1 MSLPSGYTQLEY
13 IKSSG
18 TQYIDTGFKPNQNTK
33 IVVSV
38 AFLGSAG
45 QNVLGSRN
53 SSSDATNRFGIITFG
68 SSSKIGSFF
77 GSTATQSISLDS
89 SIHNYTLSKAGL
101 SVDGASYGGAYTASF
116 SCTYPITLF
125 AWNNGSNGI
134 VKNSSKIVDC
144 KIFSGE
150 VLVRNFI
157 PCKNSSGVI
166 GLYDVIENQFYQN
179 AGTGSFMA
187 GAEVK
192 GSHKT
197 LIDGTWYDL
206 KAGKCLVG
214 GTAYSVKKGR
224 VLVNS
229 TGYDI
234 PFSSGIPI
242 GTLPVGSVVKIGVNG
257 KSYDFLVVNQGIPS
271 NSSLYDSS
279 CDGTWMLMKNIYENR
294 NWHRQ
299 AINKYESSSIYAYL
313 NNTFYNLFESNIRDV
328 IKQVKIPYRKNGGSV
343 GTDQSGANGLSAK
356 IFLLSGY
363 EVGWTTSGGQY
374 FPQDGA
380 KLSYFESGTGT
391 SANNKR
397 IAKLNGSA
405 AYWWLRSPFTYDTR
419 SVGRVDSKGAFSYND
434 ADFAYGIR
442 PAFILPEILEL
453 VQNPD
458 GTYII
463 AE

>member
-18 TQYIDTGFKPNQNTK
+18 TQYIDTGFKPNQDTK
-33 IVVSV
+33 IVIGM
-38 AFLGSAG
+38 AFFGSAG
-45 QNVLGSRN
+45 ENVLGSRN

-101 SVDGASYGGAYTASF
+101 SVDGASYGGAYTSSF

-179 AGTGSFMA
+179 AGTGSFVA

-197 LIDGTWYDL
+197 LIDGTGYDVN
-206 KAGKCLVG
+206 AGKCLVG
-214 GTAYSVKKGR
+214 GTAYTLKKGR
-224 VLVNS
+224 TLIGGTAYEIRFGPSEYTITLTGSGGTIIYNGVEQNGTFTVTAGDSVTIKARAEDYINS
-229 TGYDI
+229 SQVTATI
-234 PFSSGIPI
+234 S
-242 GTLPVGSVVKIGVNG
+242 LNG
-257 KSYDFLVVNQGIPS
+257 KVVATKTNGVIAEVTYIYTPS
-271 NSSLYDSS
+271 
-279 CDGTWMLMKNIYENR
+279 
-294 NWHRQ
+294 
-299 AINKYESSSIYAYL
+299 
-313 NNTFYNLFESNIRDV
+313 
-328 IKQVKIPYRKNGGSV
+328 
-343 GTDQSGANGLSAK
+343 ANAT
-356 IFLLSGY
+356 I
-363 EVGWTTSGGQY
+363 TRMT
-374 FPQDGA
+374 
-380 KLSYFESGTGT
+380 ESGWKATQ
-391 SANNKR
+391 R
-397 IAKLNGSA
+397 IS
-405 AYWWLRSPFTYDTR
+405 
-419 SVGRVDSKGAFSYND
+419 
-434 ADFAYGIR
+434 
-442 PAFILPEILEL
+442 
-453 VQNPD
+453 
-458 GTYII
+458 II
-463 AE
+463 EE

>member
-13 IKSSG
+13 IQSSG
-18 TQYIDTGFKPNQNTK
+18 TQYIDTGFKPNQDTK

-45 QNVLGSRN
+45 ENVLGSRN

-101 SVDGASYGGAYTASF
+101 SVDGASYGGAYTSSF

-179 AGTGSFMA
+179 AGTGSFVA

-197 LIDGTWYDL
+197 LIDGIQYDL
-206 KAGKCLVG
+206 KAGRCLVG

-224 VLVNS
+224 TLIGGTAYEIRFGPSEYTITLTGSGGTIIYNGVEQNGTFTVTAGDSVTIKARAEDYVNS
-229 TGYDI
+229 SQVTATI
-234 PFSSGIPI
+234 S
-242 GTLPVGSVVKIGVNG
+242 LNG
-257 KSYDFLVVNQGIPS
+257 KVVATKTNGVIAEVTYIYTPS
-271 NSSLYDSS
+271 
-279 CDGTWMLMKNIYENR
+279 
-294 NWHRQ
+294 
-299 AINKYESSSIYAYL
+299 
-313 NNTFYNLFESNIRDV
+313 
-328 IKQVKIPYRKNGGSV
+328 
-343 GTDQSGANGLSAK
+343 ANAT
-356 IFLLSGY
+356 I
-363 EVGWTTSGGQY
+363 TRMT
-374 FPQDGA
+374 
-380 KLSYFESGTGT
+380 ESGWKATQ
-391 SANNKR
+391 R
-397 IAKLNGSA
+397 IS
-405 AYWWLRSPFTYDTR
+405 
-419 SVGRVDSKGAFSYND
+419 
-434 ADFAYGIR
+434 
-442 PAFILPEILEL
+442 
-453 VQNPD
+453 
-458 GTYII
+458 II
-463 AE
+463 EE

>member
-33 IVVSV
+33 IIISV

-45 QNVLGSRN
+45 ENVLGSRN
-53 SSSDATNRFGIITFG
+53 SSSDTTNRFGIITFG

-101 SVDGASYGGAYTASF
+101 SVDGVSYGGAYTASF

-157 PCKNSSGVI
+157 PCKNPSGVV

-179 AGTGSFMA
+179 AGTGSFVA

-197 LIDGTWYDL
+197 LVDGTQYDL
-206 KAGKCLVG
+206 KAGRCLVG

-224 VLVNS
+224 TLIGGTAYEIS
-229 TGYDI
+229 FWPDICTLIIKGTAQGSATGAVI
-234 PFSSGIPI
+234 PTEHKDEP
-242 GTLPVGSVVKIGVNG
+242 
-257 KSYDFLVVNQGIPS
+257 
-271 NSSLYDSS
+271 LY
-279 CDGTWMLMKNIYENR
+279 
-294 NWHRQ
+294 
-299 AINKYESSSIYAYL
+299 YAY
-313 NNTFYNLFESNIRDV
+313 S
-328 IKQVKIPYRKNGGSV
+328 
-343 GTDQSGANGLSAK
+343 
-356 IFLLSGY
+356 
-363 EVGWTTSGGQY
+363 
-374 FPQDGA
+374 
-380 KLSYFESGTGT
+380 
-391 SANNKR
+391 
-397 IAKLNGSA
+397 
-405 AYWWLRSPFTYDTR
+405 
-419 SVGRVDSKGAFSYND
+419 
-434 ADFAYGIR
+434 
-442 PAFILPEILEL
+442 
-453 VQNPD
+453 D
-458 GTYII
+458 GTYQLTPGTSITLYAWNYYACRI
-463 AE
+463 YVNDELVASKNGNGKLMYDMVLTKETTNVAITAAQKLSTIRVTTQ

>member
-33 IVVSV
+33 IVISV

-45 QNVLGSRN
+45 ENVLGSRN

-101 SVDGASYGGAYTASF
+101 SVDGVSYGGAYTSSF

-179 AGTGSFMA
+179 AGTGSFVA

-197 LIDGTWYDL
+197 MIDGTWYDL
-206 KAGKCLVG
+206 KAGGCLVG

-224 VLVNS
+224 TLVNGTVYEIKFKPS
-229 TGYDI
+229 EYTITMTGSGGKIIYNGVEQNGTFTVTAGDSVTI
-234 PFSSGIPI
+234 KARAEDYVNSSQVTATIS
-242 GTLPVGSVVKIGVNG
+242 LNG
-257 KSYDFLVVNQGIPS
+257 KVVATKTNGVIAEVTYIYTPS
-271 NSSLYDSS
+271 
-279 CDGTWMLMKNIYENR
+279 
-294 NWHRQ
+294 
-299 AINKYESSSIYAYL
+299 
-313 NNTFYNLFESNIRDV
+313 
-328 IKQVKIPYRKNGGSV
+328 
-343 GTDQSGANGLSAK
+343 ANAT
-356 IFLLSGY
+356 I
-363 EVGWTTSGGQY
+363 TRMT
-374 FPQDGA
+374 
-380 KLSYFESGTGT
+380 ESGWKATQ
-391 SANNKR
+391 R
-397 IAKLNGSA
+397 INI
-405 AYWWLRSPFTYDTR
+405 
-419 SVGRVDSKGAFSYND
+419 V
-434 ADFAYGIR
+434 
-442 PAFILPEILEL
+442 EE
-453 VQNPD
+453 
-458 GTYII
+458 
-463 AE
+463 

>member
-18 TQYIDTGFKPNQNTK
+18 TQYIDTGFKPNQDTK
-33 IVVSV
+33 IVIGM
-38 AFLGSAG
+38 AFFGSAG
-45 QNVLGSRN
+45 ENVLGSRN

-101 SVDGASYGGAYTASF
+101 SVDGMSYGGAYTASF

-179 AGTGSFMA
+179 AGTGSFVA

-197 LIDGTWYDL
+197 LIDGTRYDL
-206 KAGKCLVG
+206 KAGRCLVG

-224 VLVNS
+224 TLVNGTAYEIKFKPS
-229 TGYDI
+229 EYTITLTGSGGTIIYNGEEKNGTFTVTAGDSVTI
-234 PFSSGIPI
+234 KARAEDYINSSQVTATIS
-242 GTLPVGSVVKIGVNG
+242 LNG
-257 KSYDFLVVNQGIPS
+257 KVVATKTNGVIAEVTYIYTPS
-271 NSSLYDSS
+271 
-279 CDGTWMLMKNIYENR
+279 
-294 NWHRQ
+294 
-299 AINKYESSSIYAYL
+299 
-313 NNTFYNLFESNIRDV
+313 
-328 IKQVKIPYRKNGGSV
+328 
-343 GTDQSGANGLSAK
+343 ANAT
-356 IFLLSGY
+356 I
-363 EVGWTTSGGQY
+363 TRMT
-374 FPQDGA
+374 
-380 KLSYFESGTGT
+380 ESGWKATQ
-391 SANNKR
+391 R
-397 IAKLNGSA
+397 INI
-405 AYWWLRSPFTYDTR
+405 
-419 SVGRVDSKGAFSYND
+419 V
-434 ADFAYGIR
+434 
-442 PAFILPEILEL
+442 EE
-453 VQNPD
+453 
-458 GTYII
+458 
-463 AE
+463 

>member
-13 IKSSG
+13 IQSSG
-18 TQYIDTGFKPNQNTK
+18 TQYIDTGFKPNQDAK
-33 IVVSV
+33 IVISM

-45 QNVLGSRN
+45 ENVLGSRN
-53 SSSDATNRFGIITFG
+53 SSSDANNRFGIITFG

-101 SVDGASYGGAYTASF
+101 SVDGVSYGGAYTASF

-157 PCKNSSGVI
+157 PCKNPSGVI
-166 GLYDVIENQFYQN
+166 GLYDVIENKFYKN
-179 AGTGSFMA
+179 AGTGSFVA

-206 KAGKCLVG
+206 NAGKCLVG

-234 PFSSGIPI
+234 PFSSGIPLSTVALGDI
-242 GTLPVGSVVKIGVNG
+242 LMLNENGNPVPFYVCKHDYESGLNG
-257 KSYDFLVVNQGIPS
+257 AGRTLVVRKDCYDMRRFSYSNNAYA
-271 NSSLYDSS
+271 NSSLDSWL
-279 CDGTWMLMKNIYENR
+279 CNTYLKLLDADIQAAIGTTKFYYTPGNGNTTVTTLQRAVFQLSLTELGKSASDANTEGSALPIAR
-294 NWHRQ
+294 TLQ
-299 AINKYESSSIYAYL
+299 IAY
-313 NNTFYNLFESNIRDV
+313 R
-328 IKQVKIPYRKNGGSV
+328 
-343 GTDQSGANGLSAK
+343 
-356 IFLLSGY
+356 
-363 EVGWTTSGGQY
+363 
-374 FPQDGA
+374 
-380 KLSYFESGTGT
+380 
-391 SANNKR
+391 
-397 IAKLNGSA
+397 NGSA
-405 AYWWLRSPFTYDTR
+405 VVQWTRTPHAKLISRVFCLGTNGSVSSLYYYD
-419 SVGRVDSKGAFSYND
+419 SY
-434 ADFAYGIR
+434 GSR
-442 PAFILPEILEL
+442 PAFTLPSTTA
-453 VQNPD
+453 VTVNPD
-458 GTYII
+458 GTYSP

>member
-13 IKSSG
+13 IQSSG
-18 TQYIDTGFKPNQNTK
+18 TQYIDTGFKPNQDTK

-45 QNVLGSRN
+45 ENVLGSRN

-101 SVDGASYGGAYTASF
+101 SVDGASYGGAYTSSF

-179 AGTGSFMA
+179 AGTGSFVA

-197 LIDGTWYDL
+197 LIDGIQYDL
-206 KAGKCLVG
+206 KAGRCLVG

-224 VLVNS
+224 TLIGGTAYEIRFGPSEYTITLTGSGGTIIYNGVEQNGTFTVTAGDSVTIKARAEDYINS
-229 TGYDI
+229 SQVTATI
-234 PFSSGIPI
+234 S
-242 GTLPVGSVVKIGVNG
+242 LNG
-257 KSYDFLVVNQGIPS
+257 KVVATKTNGVIAEVTYIYTPS
-271 NSSLYDSS
+271 
-279 CDGTWMLMKNIYENR
+279 
-294 NWHRQ
+294 
-299 AINKYESSSIYAYL
+299 
-313 NNTFYNLFESNIRDV
+313 
-328 IKQVKIPYRKNGGSV
+328 
-343 GTDQSGANGLSAK
+343 ANAT
-356 IFLLSGY
+356 I
-363 EVGWTTSGGQY
+363 TRMT
-374 FPQDGA
+374 
-380 KLSYFESGTGT
+380 ESGWKATQ
-391 SANNKR
+391 R
-397 IAKLNGSA
+397 IS
-405 AYWWLRSPFTYDTR
+405 
-419 SVGRVDSKGAFSYND
+419 
-434 ADFAYGIR
+434 
-442 PAFILPEILEL
+442 
-453 VQNPD
+453 
-458 GTYII
+458 II
-463 AE
+463 EE

>member
-13 IKSSG
+13 IQSSG
-18 TQYIDTGFKPNQNTK
+18 TQYIDTGFKPNQDTK

-45 QNVLGSRN
+45 ENVLGSRN

-101 SVDGASYGGAYTASF
+101 SVDGASYGGAYTSSF

-179 AGTGSFMA
+179 AGTGSFVA

-197 LIDGTWYDL
+197 LIDGIQYDL
-206 KAGKCLVG
+206 KAGRCLVG

-224 VLVNS
+224 TLIGGTAYEIRFGPS
-229 TGYDI
+229 EYTITLTGSGGTIIYNGVEQNGTFTVTAGDSVTI
-234 PFSSGIPI
+234 KARAEDYITSSQVTATIS
-242 GTLPVGSVVKIGVNG
+242 LNG
-257 KSYDFLVVNQGIPS
+257 KVVATKTNGVIAEVTYIYTPS
-271 NSSLYDSS
+271 
-279 CDGTWMLMKNIYENR
+279 
-294 NWHRQ
+294 
-299 AINKYESSSIYAYL
+299 
-313 NNTFYNLFESNIRDV
+313 
-328 IKQVKIPYRKNGGSV
+328 
-343 GTDQSGANGLSAK
+343 ANAT
-356 IFLLSGY
+356 I
-363 EVGWTTSGGQY
+363 TRMT
-374 FPQDGA
+374 
-380 KLSYFESGTGT
+380 ESGWKATQ
-391 SANNKR
+391 R
-397 IAKLNGSA
+397 ISI
-405 AYWWLRSPFTYDTR
+405 
-419 SVGRVDSKGAFSYND
+419 V
-434 ADFAYGIR
+434 
-442 PAFILPEILEL
+442 EE
-453 VQNPD
+453 
-458 GTYII
+458 
-463 AE
+463 

>member
-13 IKSSG
+13 IQSSG
-18 TQYIDTGFKPNQNTK
+18 TQYINTGFKPNQDTK

-45 QNVLGSRN
+45 ENVLGSRN

-77 GSTATQSISLDS
+77 GSTTTQSISLDS

-101 SVDGASYGGAYTASF
+101 SVDGASYGGTYTSSF
-116 SCTYPITLF
+116 SCMYPITLF

-157 PCKNSSGVI
+157 PCKNPSGVI
-166 GLYDVIENQFYQN
+166 GLYDVIENKFYKN
-179 AGTGSFMA
+179 AGTGSFVA

-197 LIDGTWYDL
+197 LIDGTRYDL
-206 KAGKCLVG
+206 KAGRCLVG

-279 CDGTWMLMKNIYENR
+279 CDGTWLLMKDIYENR
-294 NWHRQ
+294 VWQSGN
-299 AINKYESSSIYAYL
+299 INKYESSDIHAYL
-313 NNTFYNLFESNIRDV
+313 NSTFLNLFDSNIKDA
-328 IKQVKIPYRKNGGSV
+328 IKQVKIPYRKNGGSG
-343 GTDQSGANGLSAK
+343 GTNQSGVNGLSCK
-356 IFLLSGY
+356 VFLLSGY
-363 EVGWTTSGGQY
+363 EIGWTSGDNQY
-374 FPQDGA
+374 FQVDGA
-380 KLSYFESGTGT
+380 KLDYFAASSGG
-391 SANNKR
+391 NFKR
-397 IAKLNGSA
+397 IANFNGSA
-405 AYWWLRSPFTYDTR
+405 ARWWLRSPYSSGTKY
-419 SVGRVDSKGAFSYND
+419 VWYVDSNGSSSNGSASRS
-434 ADFAYGIR
+434 YGIR

-458 GTYII
+458 GTYSP
-463 AE
+463 AA